1 MLSHPGP
8 QHRVICPQPLGSPI
22 PQPPPLQKHPGT
34 PASPPLSKP
43 GLKDQPGLASAPEP
57 RWGGGAWA
65 EQGRDQGALPS
76 RGCGQGLRACGSS
89 QSAAGPWLKSPV
101 PFPQE
106 AGGGRSGGGRGS
118 CEVCGLDCEAHT
130 RVSPDTRVS
139 GPGELLLLPGPLPV
153 SLFSVLSRNLPTNT
167 CPSSAP
173 PAQTTKKVQNSPPQT
188 AEAPASPRLQRAEH
202 CEGALKEARKFSK
215 PSLRHQVPVLTTLA
229 WSLPCSRPC
238 S

>member
-1 MLSHPGP
+1 MNLKNVNPGKRGP
-8 QHRVICPQPLGSPI
+8 VVDYTGTLPADWKHGGYLNELGKFPI
-22 PQPPPLQKHPGT
+22 PQPPPLQKHPGS

-76 RGCGQGLRACGSS
+76 RGCGRGLRACGSS

-118 CEVCGLDCEAHT
+118 CEVCGLDCEVHT

-139 GPGELLLLPGPLPV
+139 GPGELLLLPSPLPV
-153 SLFSVLSRNLPTNT
+153 SLFMK
-167 CPSSAP
+167 A
-173 PAQTTKKVQNSPPQT
+173 
-188 AEAPASPRLQRAEH
+188 
-202 CEGALKEARKFSK
+202 FSNY
-215 PSLRHQVPVLTTLA
+215 
-229 WSLPCSRPC
+229 
-238 S
+238 